1 MTFLYTGLAFSYIMK
16 IKNIL
21 TMGDCMIL
29 KRTIYIVL
37 FLLLSVNFMM
47 MLIFG
52 KETFQIKNKPAT
64 AIKYDYHFVLISEE
78 ADNPYWRLIEKGAR
92 DAAKKYNVYLEY
104 LGPKQVDNSEQL
116 KYMDQSIAGNV
127 DGLIAQG
134 ITSKRFDQ
142 LVNKAFEKGIPF
154 VTVDTDAPESERAVY
169 VGSDNYRAGVLAGE
183 ALIKGTQ
190 GEQIVGIVT
199 GRLDS
204 SSQQQR
210 IKGFKDAI
218 QQQRRMK
225 VVATKES
232 NITKS
237 GAVQA
242 TYDILREHPDV
253 TAFYGTSAL
262 DGTGISLV
270 VNQLQLDP
278 TIISFDILPQTI
290 KLLEEGS
297 IDATVAQYPY
307 EMGYQAIE
315 SLLYLERGEH
325 PEELQFTKTK
335 LVRPEH
341 LPSQKPMKGAES

>member
-1 MTFLYTGLAFSYIMK
+1 MK

-21 TMGDCMIL
+21 SMGDAMIL
-29 KRTIYIVL
+29 KRSIYVILFVL
-37 FLLLSVNFMM
+37 LAINFMM
-47 MLIFG
+47 MLFFG

-78 ADNPYWRLIEKGAR
+78 EDNPYWRLIEKGAR

-154 VTVDTDAPESERAVY
+154 VTVDTDAPKSDRAFY

-190 GEQIVGIVT
+190 GEQNVGIVT

-204 SSQQQR
+204 SSQKLR
-210 IKGFKDAI
+210 IQGFKDTI
-218 QQQRRMK
+218 QQNKRMK
-225 VVATKES
+225 VVAIKES

-242 TYDILREHPDV
+242 TYDLLREHPGL

-262 DGTGISLV
+262 DGTGISQV

-290 KLLEEGS
+290 KLLEKGS

-315 SLLYLERGEH
+315 LLLRLERGEH
-325 PEELQFTKTK
+325 PDELQFTKTK

-341 LPSQKPMKGAES
+341 IHSKKAPLKGG

>member
-1 MTFLYTGLAFSYIMK
+1 
-16 IKNIL
+16 
-21 TMGDCMIL
+21 
-29 KRTIYIVL
+29 
-37 FLLLSVNFMM
+37 
-47 MLIFG
+47 
-52 KETFQIKNKPAT
+52 
-64 AIKYDYHFVLISEE
+64 
-78 ADNPYWRLIEKGAR
+78 
-92 DAAKKYNVYLEY
+92 
-104 LGPKQVDNSEQL
+104 VDNSEQL

-154 VTVDTDAPESERAVY
+154 VTVDTDAPESDRAFY

-190 GEQIVGIVT
+190 GEQNVGIVT

-218 QQQRRMK
+218 QQQKRMK
-225 VVATKES
+225 VVAIKES

-242 TYDILREHPDV
+242 TYDLLREHPGV

-270 VNQLQLDP
+270 VNQLQLDT

-290 KLLEEGS
+290 KLLEKGS

-315 SLLYLERGEH
+315 LLLRLERGEH
-325 PEELQFTKTK
+325 PDELQFTKTK

-341 LPSQKPMKGAES
+341 VHSKKAPLKGVE

>member
-1 MTFLYTGLAFSYIMK
+1 MK

-21 TMGDCMIL
+21 TMGDTMIL
-29 KRTIYIVL
+29 KRSIYVILFVL
-37 FLLLSVNFMM
+37 LAINFMM
-47 MLIFG
+47 MLFFG

-64 AIKYDYHFVLISEE
+64 AVKYDYHFVLISEE
-78 ADNPYWRLIEKGAR
+78 EDNPYWRLIEKGAR
-92 DAAKKYNVYLEY
+92 DAAEKNNVYLEY

-154 VTVDTDAPESERAVY
+154 VTVDTDAPESDRAFY

-190 GEQIVGIVT
+190 GEQNVGIVT

-204 SSQQQR
+204 SSQQLR
-210 IKGFKDAI
+210 IRGFKDTI
-218 QQQRRMK
+218 QQNRRME
-225 VVATKES
+225 VVAIKES

-242 TYDILREHPDV
+242 TYDLLREHPDV

-262 DGTGISLV
+262 DGTGISQV

-290 KLLEEGS
+290 KLLEKGS

-315 SLLYLERGEH
+315 LLLRLERGEH
-325 PEELQFTKTK
+325 PDELQFTKTK

-341 LPSQKPMKGAES
+341 VHSKKAPLKGGE